1 MNMFSESLISFETA
15 KLAKEKGFNEIC
27 ISTYNLTEY
36 VPKRKVGIKNSE
48 FVKAIHTENSCT
60 APTQGFLQKW
70 LREVHKIDIVIG
82 SNVLGYHV
90 LLYNRN
96 TGKTIN
102 VSPVNLTQFYEE
114 ALEIGLLTALKLI
127 N

>member
-1 MNMFSESLISFETA
+1 MDLIQKIN
-15 KLAKEKGFNEIC
+15 KLGYKH
-27 ISTYNLTEY
+27 YTEFTILELDKLPLNNPNKQIEY
-36 VPKRKVGIKNSE
+36 FFI
-48 FVKAIHTENSCT
+48 
-60 APTQGFLQKW
+60 QKW

-90 LLYNRN
+90 LLYERN